1 MGKGAGG
8 KVVVRRDRQLEALC
22 AKCSQNR
29 CWELSVEHWTLNVWR
44 FLRLPAVA
52 AIALSFPSYS
62 FAEPSPTP
70 QDPPRNLTVVI
81 LGDSLS
87 LCGFG
92 KRLDHEFRAD
102 PRFKSVFTYMT
113 CGTNPL
119 SWLKE
124 KPYERVQTHCG
135 FWSIE
140 SLADSNAIKE
150 LTDVYGMTRGHRPKS
165 HPVPKLED
173 LLATIRPDILVMQT
187 GGNLFGL
194 FSGRE
199 NVKTDRDAAALRK
212 YLVPFVEKAT
222 APPSR
227 LRKIYWVAPPTSG
240 RVSGE
245 VQAFMFDQTWRDI
258 SGVAKVIDSRTLVS
272 YPYRH
277 MEPDH
282 EHFIG
287 EDMDTWAD
295 RVFGV
300 IEQDLSVQPWSSLK
314 PLGDVIVSAPAA
326 TPAATASLPP
336 YETSKTPT
344 LVVRAKLVSKSKPI
358 PREELLPYQEF
369 LVAFIYDVEEVIE
382 GEYTEKQIL
391 VMHPAYIG
399 LRRQSLRRYHV
410 GRSYD
415 LKLHEL
421 EGSLWSRVKSK
432 DDSDRIDLQP
442 YIRIQD
448 EARYPES
455 AR

>member
-1 MGKGAGG
+1 M
-8 KVVVRRDRQLEALC
+8 VRRHRQLGALD
-22 AKCSQNR
+22 AKCSQNGR
-29 CWELSVEHWTLNVWR
+29 SELSIERWMWNVWR
-44 FLRLPAVA
+44 VLRLLAVV
-52 AIALSFPSYS
+52 AIASSFPSYS
-62 FAEPSPTP
+62 FAEPSPAP
-70 QDPPRNLTVVI
+70 QDLPRNLTVVI

-92 KRLDHEFRAD
+92 KRLDQEFRAD
-102 PRFKSVFTYMT
+102 PRFKSVFTYIA

-119 SWLKE
+119 SWLKV
-124 KPYERVQTHCG
+124 KPYDHIQTHCG
-135 FWSIE
+135 FCSIE
-140 SLADSNAIKE
+140 SLPDSNAIKE

-173 LLATIRPDILVMQT
+173 LLATIQPDILVMQT

-199 NVKTDRDAAALRK
+199 KVQTERDAAALRK

-222 APPSR
+222 APPSK

-245 VQAFMFDQTWRDI
+245 VQAFVFDQTQRDI

-287 EDMDTWAD
+287 EDMNTWTD
-295 RVFGV
+295 RVFGI
-300 IEQDLSVQPWSSLK
+300 IEQDLSAQPWSSLK
-314 PLGDVIVSAPAA
+314 PLGAVIASAPAA
-326 TPAATASLPP
+326 TPAATATPSPR
-336 YETSKTPT
+336 EASKAPT
-344 LVVRAKLVSKSKPI
+344 LVVRAKLISKSKPI
-358 PREELLPYQEF
+358 RRKELLPYQEF

-399 LRRQSLRRYHV
+399 LRHQSLGRYHV
-410 GRSYD
+410 GESYD
-415 LKLHEL
+415 LKLREL
-421 EGSLWSRVKSK
+421 EGSLWSTVKSK
-432 DDSDRIDLQP
+432 DDSARIDLQP

-448 EARYPES
+448 EARYPET